1 MLASF
6 TGRKT
11 GRRYRQPLSYVQDGN
26 ALRTPGGDNWKL
38 NLRDDETV
46 RLRLRGRDVTAW
58 PEVVSDLDEVERL
71 LQVMTAANP
80 SVGRFVGL
88 RKRPE
93 VESTASDS
101 RTLCAMASGSSGGIL
116 TGSKGRG
123 SSVSVGLH
131 IPSSEFAKRKEYR
144 MELLRGKIALVTG
157 SSRGIGAAIAQLFA
171 REGARVAVHGREAAA
186 LSTVKG
192 NIVRAGGSAIEVFGD
207 VTQFDQVEAMRSQIE
222 DTLGPIDILVANAGG
237 SFTMSG
243 PIEETSED
251 GWRASVDGNLTATF
265 LTIKSI
271 LPGMKQRKAGSI
283 ITISSAAGR
292 RAHPQSPIPYS
303 AAKAGIQILT
313 QDVAAQAGPYGIRVN
328 CIALE
333 TILTERNQ
341 QPIPEAQ
348 QRALAD
354 QHPLKRLGTPA
365 DVARAA
371 LFLVSD
377 DAQWITGIVLDVAG
391 GAVMS

>member
-1 MLASF
+1 
-6 TGRKT
+6 
-11 GRRYRQPLSYVQDGN
+11 
-26 ALRTPGGDNWKL
+26 
-38 NLRDDETV
+38 
-46 RLRLRGRDVTAW
+46 
-58 PEVVSDLDEVERL
+58 
-71 LQVMTAANP
+71 
-80 SVGRFVGL
+80 
-88 RKRPE
+88 
-93 VESTASDS
+93 
-101 RTLCAMASGSSGGIL
+101 
-116 TGSKGRG
+116 
-123 SSVSVGLH
+123 
-131 IPSSEFAKRKEYR
+131 

-171 REGARVAVHGREAAA
+171 REGARVAVHGRDVAA
-186 LSTVKG
+186 LSAVKG

-207 VTQFDQVEAMRSQIE
+207 VTRFDQVEAMRSQIE
-222 DTLGPIDILVANAGG
+222 NTLGPIDILVANAGG
-237 SFTMSG
+237 SYTMPG

-265 LTIKSI
+265 LTIKSV

-328 CIALE
+328 CIAPE

-341 QPIPEAQ
+341 QRIPEAQ
-348 QRALAD
+348 QKALAD
-354 QHPLKRLGTPA
+354 QHPLRRLGTPE

-371 LFLVSD
+371 LFLVSE
-377 DAQWITGIVLDVAG
+377 DAQWITGIVLDVTG